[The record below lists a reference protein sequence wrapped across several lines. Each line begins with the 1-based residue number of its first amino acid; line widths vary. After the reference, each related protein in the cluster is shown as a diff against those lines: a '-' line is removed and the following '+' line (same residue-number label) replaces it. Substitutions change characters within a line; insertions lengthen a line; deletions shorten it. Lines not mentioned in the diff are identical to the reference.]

1 MRHNELRDITASLL
15 KEVCHDVKTEPTL
28 VEVNGEVLQERTA
41 NVKRE
46 ARLDISA
53 LSFWTPGQR
62 VFIDIRVFN
71 LHAQRYRCS
80 EMKRCFQSN
89 EKEKKRQYNERVLQI
104 ENGTFTP
111 LVFATNG
118 AMAQECQAFYKRLA
132 EMVAEKRNIANSV
145 ATNVIRTR
153 ISFSLVRSTLRCIR
167 GSRSKSN
174 NKNLEDFDLANNAS
188 IIGRMN

>member
-1 MRHNELRDITASLL
+1 L

-53 LSFWTPGQR
+53 LSFWIPGQR
-62 VFIDIRVFN
+62 VFFGVRVFN

-80 EMKRCFQSN
+80 ELKRCFQTN

-111 LVFATNG
+111 LMFATNG
-118 AMAQECQAFYKRLA
+118 AMAQECQAFYKNCCKNATAARRL
-132 EMVAEKRNIANSV
+132 VYDGG
-145 ATNVIRTR
+145 
-153 ISFSLVRSTLRCIR
+153 FLLRQ
-167 GSRSKSN
+167 G
-174 NKNLEDFDLANNAS
+174 
-188 IIGRMN
+188 